1 MNWVTDNEI
10 AFKNEADAFA
20 VARLLLKNGYAVM
33 ITDEEK
39 LTIVNFVWTPNYANR
54 NGVVFQARDI
64 IEEEVF
70 KTE

>member
-20 VARLLLKNGYAVM
+20 VAKLLLKNGYAVM

-64 IEEEVF
+64 IEEEIF
-70 KTE
+70 KE

>member
-1 MNWVTDNEI
+1 MNWITDNEI

-39 LTIVNFVWTPNYANR
+39 LTIVNFVWTPNYADR

-64 IEEEVF
+64 IEEEIY
-70 KTE
+70 KE